1 MKMLS
6 RVTPVAVVGKLA
18 ISRREK
24 RKNNQKYL
32 MFGRLC
38 GQIM

>member
-6 RVTPVAVVGKLA
+6 RVTPAAVVGELA
-18 ISRREK
+18 IRRREK

-32 MFGRLC
+32 MFGRLF